1 MRGRCSPAE
10 LRPGRSRR
18 PDSNR
23 RLQGANDVGISGRGE
38 PRLADE
44 GQRCGPPEGRE
55 RQRRGRRKRATAKRT
70 RSRSERQRSEQPPS
84 RQGGQRARQRER
96 EPQGPQRP
104 VAGAGGASEAS
115 AAVVGRGAPLALCPM
130 GGGPA
135 FRPSRRKSGPTGLA
149 PANGL
154 GHSQAPR
161 RLRLRSTETGVPRAG
176 VAPAPPGFHPGAR
189 LSSCRGSATTSE
201 GETELPRESNPRT
214 YSSEPCTP
222 TCIRRV
228 APPEGVEPSHPRLTA
243 GCSAVEPRRRSDLG
257 APATRP

>member
-1 MRGRCSPAE
+1 MALQKDAS
-10 LRPGRSRR
+10 
-18 PDSNR
+18 DS
-23 RLQGANDVGISGRGE
+23 D
-38 PRLADE
+38 ADA
-44 GQRCGPPEGRE
+44 G
-55 RQRRGRRKRATAKRT
+55 
-70 RSRSERQRSEQPPS
+70 SERQQS
-84 RQGGQRARQRER
+84 ER
-96 EPQGPQRP
+96 E
-104 VAGAGGASEAS
+104 AEASDSEAS
-115 AAVVGRGAPLALCPM
+115 SLHPARRPASATARARAAGPPAPRRWGRRRSARSARPAVVGRGAPWALCPM

-214 YSSEPCTP
+214 YSSEPCSP